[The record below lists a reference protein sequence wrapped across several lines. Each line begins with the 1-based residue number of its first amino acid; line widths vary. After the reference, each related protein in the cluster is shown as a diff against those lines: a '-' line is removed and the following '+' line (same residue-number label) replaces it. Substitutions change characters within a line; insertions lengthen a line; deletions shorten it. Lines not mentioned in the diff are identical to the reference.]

1 MNLLNTKSKL
11 SYLLFLGIVCCACI
25 LGSCKDDDVIDPD
38 ASSVPK
44 PGTAVENINT
54 NVKALR
60 KLIEAKQ
67 QDLAVKTYNPVNN
80 GASYTIELSD
90 GTPSAGPRL

>member
-1 MNLLNTKSKL
+1 MIIITSWNMMNLLNTKSKL

-38 ASSVPK
+38 APSVPK

-60 KLIEAKQ
+60 KLIEI
-67 QDLAVKTYNPVNN
+67 
-80 GASYTIELSD
+80 GRASCRE
-90 GTPSAGPRL
+90 RV

>member
-11 SYLLFLGIVCCACI
+11 SSLLFLGIVCCACI

-38 ASSVPK
+38 APSVPK
-44 PGTAVENINT
+44 PGTAVENINI

-60 KLIEAKQ
+60 KLIEAVIRLSCRMVQ
-67 QDLAVKTYNPVNN
+67 
-80 GASYTIELSD
+80 ASVCML
-90 GTPSAGPRL
+90 R